1 MCLQLVN
8 FPMDSAQLIVIVQE
22 YEELYNLRHPDYSNQ
37 QRRDNIWEEI
47 GRRMNHLGAICKSKW
62 TRIRDN
68 HRKALNLLNTKS
80 GQAVSKMKPP
90 KFHKELQFLTPYL
103 HDDEDRMTN
112 LTPSIPYASSN
123 LEEEEDETQ
132 SEHPLTTFQ
141 IPPCS
146 PATSDTQRSSFANTH
161 SNTYGRRKRISRN
174 STPQPTAASVLD
186 KYLKSKEMKST
197 TNPPTDPLIEFF
209 INMARTVKTFPLQDQ
224 IHIKGQLFQMV
235 NSVEMRL
242 AQEMDSSNSVISS
255 ATHSPAQHQ
264 QVLNPSL
271 DIETTD
277 DAIIDSLLKY
287 PR

>member
-1 MCLQLVN
+1 
-8 FPMDSAQLIVIVQE
+8 
-22 YEELYNLRHPDYSNQ
+22 
-37 QRRDNIWEEI
+37 
-47 GRRMNHLGAICKSKW
+47 
-62 TRIRDN
+62 
-68 HRKALNLLNTKS
+68 
-80 GQAVSKMKPP
+80 MKPP
-90 KFHKELQFLTPYL
+90 KFHRELQFLTPYL

-123 LEEEEDETQ
+123 LEDEENETDP
-132 SEHPLTTFQ
+132 EHPTTTFQ

-146 PATSDTQRSSFANTH
+146 PATSDTQRSSSANTH
-161 SNTYGRRKRISRN
+161 SNTYGRRKRNSRN

-186 KYLKSKEMKST
+186 KYLKSKEMKPT

-224 IHIKGQLFQMV
+224 IHLKGQLFEMV

-242 AQEMDSSNSVISS
+242 AQEMDSSNSVIYL

-271 DIETTD
+271 DIETASD
-277 DAIIDSLLKY
+277 DAITDSLPKF